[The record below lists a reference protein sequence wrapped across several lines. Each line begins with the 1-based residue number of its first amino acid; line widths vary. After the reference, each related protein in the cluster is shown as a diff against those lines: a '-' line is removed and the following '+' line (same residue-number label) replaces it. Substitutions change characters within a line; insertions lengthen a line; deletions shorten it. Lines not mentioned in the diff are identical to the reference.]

1 LSGRLWDISQK
12 VQPGIPVWPGDTPY
26 QEERTW
32 AIGPGCPVNVSR
44 LTLSSHTGTHAD
56 APLHYDAEGADIA
69 ALDLDP
75 YLGPAQVVTVTSG
88 SRLVTVEQV
97 IPVLVPGITRVLLHT
112 FARFPDGW
120 VSDFTAMDAGLIE
133 ALAARGVRLVGT
145 DAPSV
150 DPESSKTLDAHQAVR
165 RHDMRI
171 LEGLVLDGVPDG
183 VYELIALP
191 IRLAGADAAPV
202 RAVLRERDPQ

>member
-1 LSGRLWDISQK
+1 MSRRIWDISQK
-12 VQPGIPVWPGDTPY
+12 VQPGIPVWPGDTAY
-26 QEERTW
+26 QEDRTW

-44 LTLSSHTGTHAD
+44 LTLSTHTGTHAD
-56 APLHYDAEGADIA
+56 APLHYDADGAGIG
-69 ALDLDP
+69 ALNLEV
-75 YLGPAQVVTVTSG
+75 YLGPAQVVTVLPAAG
-88 SRLVTVEQV
+88 LVTVEHV
-97 IPVLVPGITRVLLHT
+97 VPVLRAGITRVLLHT

-120 VSDFTAMDAGLIE
+120 VSDFTAIDAGLIT
-133 ALAARGVRLVGT
+133 ALAERGVRLIGT

-150 DPESSKTLDAHQAVR
+150 DPQDSKTLDAHHAVR

-191 IRLAGADAAPV
+191 IRLEGADAAPV
-202 RAVLRERDPQ
+202 RAVLREM